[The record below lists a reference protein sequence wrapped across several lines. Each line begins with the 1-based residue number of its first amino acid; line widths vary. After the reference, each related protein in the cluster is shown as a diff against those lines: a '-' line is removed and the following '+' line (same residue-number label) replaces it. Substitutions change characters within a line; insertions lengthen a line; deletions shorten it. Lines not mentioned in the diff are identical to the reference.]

1 MSYGSVD
8 DMMFDEKRMG
18 RDIQSGH
25 DEEDGIEG
33 AKFDKD
39 LHNRPQWSENK
50 RLHQLCK
57 GDILLC
63 RRPAPASAGGR
74 SKSSASTSSSSKRT
88 RGGGEKGADWGVVA
102 VALHDVYRANGTSS
116 TEVLMRVKQLDPT
129 MDLGDQ
135 QHFTGSPLTNFRVS
149 LTKLCVLIIYNKATC
164 SIL

>member
-39 LHNRPQWSENK
+39 LHNTPQWSENK

-57 GDILLC
+57 GDILVC

-88 RGGGEKGADWGVVA
+88 RGGGEKGAGGCMIGGRGRGQGEGKSGQGRGREGLLKVSETVIQEA
-102 VALHDVYRANGTSS
+102 
-116 TEVLMRVKQLDPT
+116 
-129 MDLGDQ
+129 
-135 QHFTGSPLTNFRVS
+135 SP
-149 LTKLCVLIIYNKATC
+149 
-164 SIL
+164 